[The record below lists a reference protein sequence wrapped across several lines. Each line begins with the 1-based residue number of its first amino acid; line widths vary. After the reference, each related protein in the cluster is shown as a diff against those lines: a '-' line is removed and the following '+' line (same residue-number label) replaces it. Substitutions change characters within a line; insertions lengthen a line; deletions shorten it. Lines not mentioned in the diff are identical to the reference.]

1 MDNNQQHRDKDGNL
15 FGTSEDKT
23 SPLGKQYTEHRDS
36 NGDLTGKSEE
46 RTDLLGNQ
54 YIQHRD
60 KLNARSGSSE
70 AKTDWTGSAYTQHYD
85 KDGRRVGQSETKTDV
100 LGNEFIQHRDKDG
113 NTAGTSTGG
122 NASPGKPPPSTLN
135 PLTSRLP
142 SRILSRSSSDDGLG
156 GVAFL
161 VTLLI
166 GLALALTLL
175 YLGLPIFVG
184 YWFAKLTNKRWINPV
199 EERHRWRWFILPV
212 VFSSVALLVNELI
225 ATGIMAANCSE
236 PQSLSCSNYLRRPA
250 PTVFALHT
258 RFIQGNRPATTSP
271 NDSPSPHAN
280 QNAASTLGQNTQN
293 TQDGLPDSGDSFGAI
308 SRSES
313 TGKLTYAWNFNS
325 QSAAESR
332 AQQECGSSDCRGI
345 LWFKNGYGAFAQ
357 ANDGTWSTNWG
368 GTQIDAEQKAINSCQ
383 QSTRTPGTCVTKAV
397 VSSKVGLLNSSKLP
411 QVALSW
417 QPSCGSPP
425 VNGGTWWPVLGP
437 AEALEAVR
445 GRFCGDAYVNA
456 NGSMQTASFSNIDD
470 ATTFAQKLSEASGY
484 SFRVGEPK
492 THSLQTN

>member
-1 MDNNQQHRDKDGNL
+1 VDNNQQHRDKDGNQV
-15 FGTSEDKT
+15 GTSESKT
-23 SPLGKQYTEHRDS
+23 SPLGNQYTEHRDS

-46 RTDLLGNQ
+46 RTDIQGNQ

-60 KLNARSGSSE
+60 KLNARSGRSE
-70 AKTDWTGSAYTQHYD
+70 EKTDWTGSTYTQHYD

-100 LGNEFIQHRDKDG
+100 LGNEFLLHRDKDG

-122 NASPGKPPPSTLN
+122 SASTARPPLSTLN

-142 SRILSRSSSDDGLG
+142 RRILSRSSSDDGLG
-156 GVAFL
+156 GIAFL

-166 GLALALTLL
+166 GLALLLTFL
-175 YLGLPIFVG
+175 YLGLPIFAG
-184 YWFAKLTNKRWINPV
+184 YWLAKYTNKRWINPI
-199 EERHRWRWFILPV
+199 EERHRWRWVILPV

-225 ATGIMAANCSE
+225 ASGIMAANCSE

-250 PTVFALHT
+250 PTVFGLHT
-258 RFIQGNRPATTSP
+258 RFIQGNPAATPSP
-271 NDSPSPHAN
+271 NNSPSPHTIPN
-280 QNAASTLGQNTQN
+280 TVPTLGQNTQN
-293 TQDGLPDSGDSFGAI
+293 TQDGLPGSGASFGAI

-332 AQQECGSSDCRGI
+332 AQQECGASDCRGI

-357 ANDGTWSTNWG
+357 ANDGIWSANWG
-368 GTQIDAEQKAINSCQ
+368 GTQIDAEQKAINSCE
-383 QSTRTPGTCVTKAV
+383 QSTRTPRTCVTKAV

-411 QVALSW
+411 PVAPSW

-425 VNGGTWWPVLGP
+425 VSGGTWWPVLGP
-437 AEALEAVR
+437 ADALEAVR
-445 GRFCGDAYVNA
+445 GRFCGDAYVKA
-456 NGSMQTASFSNIDD
+456 DGSMQTASFSNFDD
-470 ATTFAQKLSEASGY
+470 ATTFARRLSEASGY

-492 THSLQTN
+492 TYPSQAN